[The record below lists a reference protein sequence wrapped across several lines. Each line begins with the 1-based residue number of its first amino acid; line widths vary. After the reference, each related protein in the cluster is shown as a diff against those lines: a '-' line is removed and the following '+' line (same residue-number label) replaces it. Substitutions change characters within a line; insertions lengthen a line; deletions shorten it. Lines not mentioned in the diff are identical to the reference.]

1 VMMFVSTALGNTFS
15 LAANHH
21 YDEEDLKKCGKVS
34 YLVSLVIFLFVALC
48 FIINLVYPSTI
59 LQMIII
65 VNILNLF
72 IDLFPINPM
81 DGYEVRH
88 WSKLLWISL
97 YAIVFIFYVI
107 VYFNLYP

>member
-1 VMMFVSTALGNTFS
+1 MMFVSTALGNTFS

-21 YDEEDLKKCGKVS
+21 YDEEDIKKCGKVS
-34 YLVSLVIFLFVALC
+34 FIVSVVMYAVVFITFL
-48 FIINLVYPSTI
+48 INLFYPSTI

-65 VNILNLF
+65 VTVLNLF
-72 IDLFPINPM
+72 IDLFPLNPM

-88 WSKLLWISL
+88 WNRSLWFVL
-97 YAIVFIFYVI
+97 YIVVFISYVI